1 VGECPGAPA
10 SEDEGDR
17 ATGQAG
23 HKRAEASIP
32 HSGIFSEVGD
42 GPAAARVG
50 QLVDSAPIA
59 PSFEDVTRRSFTSS
73 PRRWMPHERGSKERI
88 ALVAAVVTVLVG
100 AGVGYAVVSG
110 GAGRAQAGGGASS
123 IRLASYTAHLPSG
136 YLVSTAP
143 TPNCQTYPTS
153 AVLLPMDSNST
164 YTVATPNATAC
175 IGSLLTAS
183 YGLDRSSPPITD
195 PVPPSGAKRIRLGS
209 YRAAVGYVG
218 GFVRICEN
226 AHSGPPCTLW
236 GAGKTASSESPLGI
250 WVQIPSTGGGYHD
263 LIVRSWGL
271 CEDKLIA
278 LVQGALPKH
287 VAAADAGHPPWSV
300 IPACAP
306 GQTPDP
312 NASSANACVGN
323 P

>member
-1 VGECPGAPA
+1 MPELDTLIRQGL
-10 SEDEGDR
+10 
-17 ATGQAG
+17 
-23 HKRAEASIP
+23 
-32 HSGIFSEVGD
+32 
-42 GPAAARVG
+42 G
-50 QLVDSAPIA
+50 QLVDSTPIA
-59 PSFEDVTRRSFTSS
+59 PSFEEVTQEAARRPFKS
-73 PRRWMPHERGSKERI
+73 PRRWMPSEQGSKERF

-100 AGVGYAVVSG
+100 AGVGYAVASG
-110 GAGRAQAGGGASS
+110 GTGSTQARGGAST

-136 YLVSTAP
+136 YLVSTAH

-153 AVLLPMDSNST
+153 AIPLPMDSNST
-164 YTVATPNATAC
+164 YTVATPNTTAC

-183 YGLDRSSPPITD
+183 YGQDSSSPPTTD
-195 PVPPSGAKRIRLGS
+195 PVPPSAATRIRLGS
-209 YRAAVGYVG
+209 YRAAIGYVG

-226 AHSGPPCTLW
+226 AHSGPPCTLP
-236 GAGKTASSESPLGI
+236 GAGGTGSNESPLGI

-263 LIVRSWGL
+263 LIVGSWGL
-271 CEDKLIA
+271 SEAKLIA
-278 LVQGALPKH
+278 LVQSALPKH
-287 VAAADAGHPPWSV
+287 LAAAGAGHPPWSV